1 MVGRAGSSEGCG
13 ACSAMRFLKSL
24 FAVLFLILLFVAIA
38 AGTLYLLGW
47 HWGSGWMDYG
57 MG

>member
-1 MVGRAGSSEGCG
+1 MGEAGRSSGRCA
-13 ACSAMRFLKSL
+13 ACFAMRFLKSL
-24 FAVLFLILLFVAIA
+24 FATLFLIFLILAIA

-47 HWGSGWMDYG
+47 RWGDGVWEYG